1 MGDQGKQARI
11 QEDGEQM
18 SLTAP
23 GELES
28 RLLPLLDN
36 DGLTK
41 PGKRSGEGLASIL
54 PYLVKA
60 LKARPKA
67 ALPRE
72 GGSDSPRRPRQP

>member
-1 MGDQGKQARI
+1 MVDPRKQEESEVMGVTSPA
-11 QEDGEQM
+11 
-18 SLTAP
+18 
-23 GELES
+23 ELES

-41 PGKRSGEGLASIL
+41 PGQRSGEGLASIL

-67 ALPRE
+67 SVPGERVTR
-72 GGSDSPRRPRQP
+72 PTRRPR